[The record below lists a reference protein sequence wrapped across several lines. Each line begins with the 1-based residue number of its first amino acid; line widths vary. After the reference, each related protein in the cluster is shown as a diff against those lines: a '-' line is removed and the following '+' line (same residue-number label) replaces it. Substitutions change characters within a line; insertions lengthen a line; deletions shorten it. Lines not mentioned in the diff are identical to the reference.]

1 MALDQVRASKLTE
14 AGMVANQ
21 KDDFAIKLEGYDTQS
36 SQNAA
41 VIFNGQQDAN
51 PPGLLAN
58 TGGAG
63 SATNAATDRE
73 TDA

>member
-1 MALDQVRASKLTE
+1 
-14 AGMVANQ
+14 
-21 KDDFAIKLEGYDTQS
+21 
-36 SQNAA
+36 
-41 VIFNGQQDAN
+41 
-51 PPGLLAN
+51 AN

>member
-1 MALDQVRASKLTE
+1 
-14 AGMVANQ
+14 MVANQ
-21 KDDFAIKLEGYDTQS
+21 KDDFAINLEGCDTQS

-51 PPGLLAN
+51 QPGSLAN
-58 TGGAG
+58 TAGAD
-63 SATNAATDRE
+63 SAMNAATDRE

>member
-1 MALDQVRASKLTE
+1 GS
-14 AGMVANQ
+14 
-21 KDDFAIKLEGYDTQS
+21 
-36 SQNAA
+36 
-41 VIFNGQQDAN
+41 
-51 PPGLLAN
+51 LAN

>member
-1 MALDQVRASKLTE
+1 
-14 AGMVANQ
+14 MVANQ
-21 KDDFAIKLEGYDTQS
+21 KDDFAINLEGYDTQS

-51 PPGLLAN
+51 QPGSLAN
-58 TGGAG
+58 TGGTG

>member
-41 VIFNGQQDAN
+41 VIFYGQQDA
-51 PPGLLAN
+51 
-58 TGGAG
+58 
-63 SATNAATDRE
+63 
-73 TDA
+73 

>member
-1 MALDQVRASKLTE
+1 
-14 AGMVANQ
+14 
-21 KDDFAIKLEGYDTQS
+21 
-36 SQNAA
+36 
-41 VIFNGQQDAN
+41 
-51 PPGLLAN
+51 PGSLAN